1 MKVMTIAESIQ
12 FDKLNRRLE
21 QRLVVRRMHEKDES
35 LTLEEALNAGVAPWT
50 EKVREDFH
58 VAVFRDAYAV
68 TPGHLLFVPQYYAD
82 GVLWDCFRDALETGR
97 KMVAAAECDAFN
109 IGFNA
114 GVAAG
119 QTVMWPHVHLIP
131 RRRGDVKDPVGG
143 VRNVIPFAGNYKTK
157 VGWLKKMLR
166 RMAL

>member
-1 MKVMTIAESIQ
+1 MTITESHRLDAQ
-12 FDKLNRRLE
+12 NRRIE
-21 QRLVVRRMHEKDES
+21 QRRVVRRMHEKDES
-35 LTLEEALNAGVAPWT
+35 LTLKEALQAGVAPWT

-82 GVLWDCFRDALETGR
+82 GVICDCFRDALETGK
-97 KMVAAAECDAFN
+97 KMVSSCECDAFN
-109 IGFNA
+109 IGLNC
-114 GVAAG
+114 GISAG

-131 RRRGDVKDPVGG
+131 RRPGDVKDPVGG